1 MKWLEFEDYVDVIIP
16 VVGINILL
24 GILFQNIFI
33 SLIILLISIFII
45 ISALKFR
52 NYRYQKKLERKA
64 KKEVEIERLKN
75 KFE

>member
-1 MKWLEFEDYVDVIIP
+1 MKWLELEDYVEVIIP

-24 GILFQNIFI
+24 GILFQKFLI
-33 SLIILLISIFII
+33 SLIILLISIFVI

-75 KFE
+75 KF